1 MFVYTIPSRL
11 PGTCSEILSPWIQEP
26 YSQGQAPFLN
36 PNTFLFCVSVSQAFS
51 LSADGVRLSTR
62 NVNHLA

>member
-1 MFVYTIPSRL
+1 MYVYTIPSRL
-11 PGTCSEILSPWIQEP
+11 LGTCSEILSPWIQGP

-36 PNTFLFCVSVSQAFS
+36 RNTFLFCVSVSQALS
-51 LSADGVRLSTR
+51 LSADGVHLCTA